1 MTGGDEAVADR
12 IRLSNDAEV
21 RVWSERLGVTPDRL
35 RDVVA
40 KVGDRTT
47 DVEQELAVSIANYR

>member
-1 MTGGDEAVADR
+1 MSVGDEAAGDR
-12 IRLSNDAEV
+12 IRRSDDTGV
-21 RVWSERLGVTPDRL
+21 RVSSERPGVTPDRL

-40 KVGDRTT
+40 KVGDRTA